1 MEIVEVPRPCNAA
14 QDEALSAVCA
24 GQLSDDVAFHAKKAT
39 LRRGATK
46 RVRRTTSVVPATVH
60 RFGFGRVRRTLWA
73 SGAG

>member
-14 QDEALSAVCA
+14 HDEALSAVCA

-60 RFGFGRVRRTLWA
+60 RFGFGRVRCTLWA
-73 SGAG
+73 SLAG